1 MLSIFATFTYVSEA
15 TLKLAYTSH
24 TLSQL
29 ETLGRG
35 RTWPEWKTHL
45 TSRTVIKTAASGNAC
60 RAVLV
65 GTTFDA
71 LLSFSPLS
79 CDRYLRR
86 YSAAME
92 QQCIDA

>member
-1 MLSIFATFTYVSEA
+1 MLSIFAMFTYVLEF
-15 TLKLAYTSH
+15 TLELAYTSH

-45 TSRTVIKTAASGNAC
+45 TSGTVIETAASGNAC
-60 RAVLV
+60 RVVDA
-65 GTTFDA
+65 TFDA